1 MNLQNVRR
9 FKAEY
14 ITISFMVL
22 VSIILVLT
30 PYTGLASI
38 KEAITYT
45 LIIVLLSFLTV
56 DIKNN
61 SNKKKSST
69 AAYKYV
75 VLMFLFFYITIV

>member
-1 MNLQNVRR
+1 MQNVPR
-9 FKAEY
+9 FKPEY
-14 ITISFMVL
+14 ITISFIVL
-22 VSIILVLT
+22 VSIILLLT
-30 PYTGLASI
+30 LFSGLASI

-69 AAYKYV
+69 TAYKYV
-75 VLMFLFFYITIV
+75 VLMFLFYYITIF